1 MLDKV
6 KLRLSWWA
14 FIILTILI
22 SVFLYR
28 WQVLDY
34 SYYSGLASDRTKV
47 EQSVG
52 NRGKILSSDRS
63 VLAYTTPAYDIF
75 VYKVELNTAEKNKA
89 QTRDEFATKMA
100 TVLGLDKTKLLSDI
114 ETNPSNYFK
123 IAEKIDLDTKN
134 AVLALNKDKSGK
146 KLEGYIVETTE
157 KRVYPNNEF
166 ASHVIGYMGKDIDG
180 NDKAN
185 NGVEGYYDGEMKP
198 QKGQST
204 VEKDSYGNVILGG
217 QFEQYA
223 SKNGRDIV
231 LTIDRGLQKVLQQKL
246 DEGRDK
252 YSAVYT
258 SGIIMDPKTGNILAM
273 ALSPEYDPNKY
284 FQSDISVLNNRNVSD
299 PYEPGSVV
307 KALTA
312 SAGIDSGSVT
322 PDEQLF
328 ASHKGCIEISDP
340 KDNGKKWNI
349 CVASKVPSPGPK
361 DLVKTLQTS
370 DNIGA
375 YMVAKK
381 TGIEKMDSYFRKF
394 GVGKPTGVGLAEETS
409 SSLKS
414 AANWNEID
422 LATYSFGQG
431 MSMTPLQVVSAFST
445 IANGGK
451 RMKPQIVSSVIDGT
465 DEIPIQPKLEEQVI
479 SENSASIVRDM
490 LVKTFKYNIG
500 ATPYKKETAN
510 YLIAGKSG
518 TAQIPKTDG
527 PGYDSSS
534 VNATYVGFDA
544 NPDPKFVMII
554 KINKPKDA
562 AFSTQNAF
570 PLWVST
576 FLEIKDLLGVQKVQ

>member
-6 KLRLSWWA
+6 KLRLSWLT
-14 FIILTILI
+14 FIVFTVLI
-22 SVFLYR
+22 TVFLYR
-28 WQVLDY
+28 WQVIDY
-34 SYYSGLASDRTKV
+34 PYYSGLASDRTKV
-47 EQSVG
+47 EKSVG
-52 NRGKILSSDRS
+52 KRGNILSSDRS
-63 VLAYTTPAYDIF
+63 VLAYTSPAFDIF
-75 VYKVELNTAEKNKA
+75 VYKVELKA
-89 QTRDEFATKMA
+89 SEEGKSQTRDEFATKMA
-100 TVLGLDKTKLLSDI
+100 TVLGLDKIKLLSDI
-114 ETNPSNYFK
+114 DSSKSNYFK

-134 AVLALNKDKSGK
+134 KVLALNKDKSGNR
-146 KLEGYIVETTE
+146 LEGYIVENTE

-180 NDKAN
+180 KDKAN

-198 QKGQST
+198 QKGKST

-223 SKNGRDIV
+223 SKDGRDIV

-246 DEGRDK
+246 DEGRAQ

-258 SGIIMDPKTGNILAM
+258 SGIIMDPKTGHILAM
-273 ALSPEYDPNKY
+273 ALSPEFDPNKY
-284 FQSDISVLNNRNVSD
+284 YESEISILNNRNVSE

-312 SAGIDSGSVT
+312 SAGIDSGLVT

-328 ASHKGCIEISDP
+328 KSHKGCIEISDER
-340 KDNGKKWNI
+340 DNGIKWNI
-349 CVASKVPSPGPK
+349 CVAGRGASPTPK
-361 DLVKTLQTS
+361 NLLQTLQTS

-381 TGIEKMDSYFRKF
+381 VGISTMDSYFRKF
-394 GVGKPTGVGLAEETS
+394 GIGKTTGVGLAEES
-409 SSLKS
+409 SPTLKS
-414 AANWNEID
+414 VANWNEID

-431 MSMTPLQVVSAFST
+431 LSMTPLQVVSAFST

-451 RMKPQIVSSVIDGT
+451 RMKPQIVSSVIDEKE
-465 DEIPIQPKLEEQVI
+465 EIKIQPKLEEQVI

-500 ATPYKKETAN
+500 ATIYKKDTAN

-518 TAQIPKTDG
+518 TAQIASTTG
-527 PGYDSSS
+527 PGYNSGE
-534 VNATYVGFDA
+534 VNATYVGFDG
-544 NPDPKFVMII
+544 NPDPKFAMII

-562 AFSTQNAF
+562 VFSTLNAF
-570 PLWVST
+570 PLWVNT
-576 FLEIKDLLGVQKVQ
+576 FLEIKDLLGVQKAP